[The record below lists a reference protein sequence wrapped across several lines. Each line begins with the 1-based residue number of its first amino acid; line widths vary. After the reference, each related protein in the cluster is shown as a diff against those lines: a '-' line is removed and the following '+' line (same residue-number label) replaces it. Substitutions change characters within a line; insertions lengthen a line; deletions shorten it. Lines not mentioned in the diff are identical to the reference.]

1 MRWLR
6 HEAAMNT
13 PPAANSKQQAIQEA
27 LALHR
32 EGKHELAMQR
42 YVAILQ
48 QDPGNLDALY
58 YVAMIALQQGQIEEG
73 IKVLGRA
80 ITAGPPQARLHNL
93 KGQAHLRLNQ
103 DDDALTSFGRAIEID
118 PAFADAYGNR
128 ATLLSEMGRLAEA
141 VTDFDRALD
150 LRPANAEDHCNR
162 ATAMADLGRLDEA
175 LAGFARAISL
185 VPTMAPAYFNR
196 ADVLLRSGRPADALR
211 DCDQAI
217 KIYPDFAAAHC
228 SRGLALKEMGRL
240 DEARASLDQALKI
253 DPKLTDAFVNRGNV
267 ALQQGRLDDAKTDYR
282 RALEA
287 RPDFAEASH
296 GHALASLAQGDWK
309 TGFELYEA
317 RDRMKVPAFKPLPYP
332 RWTAD
337 APVNEKL
344 VILCEQGLGDMIQF
358 SRFAPL
364 FAARGHDVTLLA
376 PPSMQPLLSTLDGV
390 TVANIAD
397 APAINGKPIR
407 WLPLMSA
414 PGALDVR
421 PDSVPSKVPYL
432 AAEPARIEHFG
443 ASLGDEGFKIG
454 INWAA
459 GAARDWFAHQRDI
472 PLTAFAPL
480 SEIPGVRLISLQ
492 KGPAAAAIQAAAFRD
507 RIEVPD
513 ADPNPNADFF
523 LDTAALMMNLDL
535 IITCDTS
542 VPHLAGALAR
552 PVFTALPRLANWRWL
567 SDREDT
573 PWYPTMRLFRQS
585 TPQNWSEVFGRIAT
599 AVAEMAK
606 ASAQSR

>member
-1 MRWLR
+1 MKRG
-6 HEAAMNT
+6 MTT
-13 PPAANSKQQAIQEA
+13 PPVASATGSKQQAIQEA

-73 IKVLGRA
+73 LKVIGRA
-80 ITAGPPQARLHNL
+80 IVAGPPQARLHNL

-103 DDDALTSFGRAIEID
+103 DDDALKSFGRAIEID
-118 PAFADAYGNR
+118 PAFPDAYGNR
-128 ATLLSEMGRLAEA
+128 ATLLSEMGRAA
-141 VTDFDRALD
+141 QAIADYDRALE

-162 ATAMADLGRLDEA
+162 ASAMADLGRLDEA

-185 VPTMAPAYFNR
+185 VPAMAPAYFNR
-196 ADVLLRSGRPADALR
+196 ADVLLRIGRPVDALR

-217 KIYPDFAAAHC
+217 KLYPELAGAHC
-228 SRGLALKEMGRL
+228 TRGLALKALGRL
-240 DEARASLDQALKI
+240 DEARASLDQALKL
-253 DPKLTDAFVNRGNV
+253 DPNLSDAFVNRANV
-267 ALQQGRLDDAKTDYR
+267 ALQQGRFDDAKADYQ

-287 RPDFAEASH
+287 RPELAEASH
-296 GHALASLAQGDWK
+296 GQALACLYQGDWA

-317 RDRMKVPAFKPLPYP
+317 RDKMKEPAFKPLPYP

-337 APVNEKL
+337 SPASEKL
-344 VILCEQGLGDMIQF
+344 VLLCEQGLGDMIQF

-364 FAARGHDVTLLA
+364 LAARGHDVTLLA
-376 PPSMQPLLSTLDGV
+376 PDSMRPLLSTLAGV
-390 TVANIAD
+390 TVAPISD
-397 APAINGKPIR
+397 APAMNGKPMR

-421 PDSVPSKVPYL
+421 PDSVPGKVPYL
-432 AAEPARIEHFG
+432 AAEPQRVERWG
-443 ASLGDEGFKIG
+443 AWLGGSGFKIG
-454 INWAA
+454 INWSA

-472 PLTAFAPL
+472 PLAAFAPL
-480 SEIPGVRLISLQ
+480 LEIPDVRLISLQ
-492 KGPAAAAIQAAAFRD
+492 KGPAAAAIANAAFRNS
-507 RIEVPD
+507 IEVPD
-513 ADPNPNADFF
+513 ADPNPGADFF
-523 LDTAALMMNLDL
+523 LDTAALMTNLDL
-535 IITCDTS
+535 IVTCDTS

-552 PVFTALPRLANWRWL
+552 PVFTALPHLANWRWL
-567 SDREDT
+567 RDRDDT

-585 TPQNWSEVFGRIAT
+585 TPQSWSDVFARIAT
-599 AVAEMAK
+599 AVAAMAK
-606 ASAQSR
+606 ASAQNR